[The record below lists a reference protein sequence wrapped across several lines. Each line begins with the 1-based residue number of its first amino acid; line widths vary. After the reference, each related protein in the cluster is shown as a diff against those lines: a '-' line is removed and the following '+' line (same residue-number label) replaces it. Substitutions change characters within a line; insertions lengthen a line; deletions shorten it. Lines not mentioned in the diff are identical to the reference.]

1 MNNSGLAIV
10 LLLIVTGSAHAQPG
24 YTFVDSLDSMV
35 MNADHVFIGKVKEFK
50 EDDRDVRPRGY
61 QVVFEVQESLKI
73 KDPLIPREV
82 ELVLLSAGPAD
93 LAKWKTQGSRVL
105 VASDWESNRNSKF
118 IDLEAEHSNTLTAGF
133 QHLPDGDTITRVA
146 KEIIAS
152 APAHVKRIH
161 TFELK
166 VPESI
171 RAKMSIIEHAIFLRV
186 PVDKRLEKKAQILM
200 RSKVP
205 HERTVGLRAIRYFKT
220 KDNIA
225 TTRDLLADPFK
236 QRHHSTKHQYDVY
249 VVRKEAWNNFLV
261 WGVEADKPILREDV
275 ED

>member
-1 MNNSGLAIV
+1 MKISGLVVV

-24 YTFVDSLDSMV
+24 YTIVESLDSMV
-35 MNADHVFIGKVKEFK
+35 MNSDHVFIGKVKEFK
-50 EDDRDVRPRGY
+50 EDDWDVRPRCY
-61 QVVFEVQESLKI
+61 QVLFEVQESLKI
-73 KDPLIPREV
+73 KDPLTPPAV
-82 ELVLLSAGPAD
+82 KLVLPSAGAAD
-93 LAKWKTQGSRVL
+93 LAKWKTQSSRVL
-105 VASDWESNRNSKF
+105 VASDWESKRNGKF
-118 IDLEAEHSNTLTAGF
+118 IDLDAEHSNTLTAGF
-133 QHLPDGDTITRVA
+133 QLLPDGDSITRAA

-171 RAKMSIIEHAIFLRV
+171 RAKMSIFDHAIFLRV

-205 HERTVGLRAIRYFKT
+205 HERTIGLRAIRYFKT

-236 QRHHSTKHQYDVY
+236 QRHHATKQQFDVY
-249 VVRKEAWNNFLV
+249 EVRKEAWNNFLV

>member
-1 MNNSGLAIV
+1 MKISGLVVV

-24 YTFVDSLDSMV
+24 YTIVESLDSMV
-35 MNADHVFIGKVKEFK
+35 MNSDHVFIGKVKEFK
-50 EDDRDVRPRGY
+50 EDDWDVRPRCY
-61 QVVFEVQESLKI
+61 QVLFEVQESLKI
-73 KDPLIPREV
+73 KDPLTPPAV
-82 ELVLLSAGPAD
+82 KLVLPSAGAAD
-93 LAKWKTQGSRVL
+93 LAKWKTQSSRVL
-105 VASDWESNRNSKF
+105 VASDWESKRNGKF
-118 IDLEAEHSNTLTAGF
+118 IDLDAEHSNTLTAGF
-133 QHLPDGDTITRVA
+133 QLLPDGDSITRAA

-171 RAKMSIIEHAIFLRV
+171 RAKMSIFDHAIFLRV

-205 HERTVGLRAIRYFKT
+205 HERTIGLRAIRYFKT

-236 QRHHSTKHQYDVY
+236 QRHHATKQQYDVY
-249 VVRKEAWNNFLV
+249 EVRKEAWNNFLV